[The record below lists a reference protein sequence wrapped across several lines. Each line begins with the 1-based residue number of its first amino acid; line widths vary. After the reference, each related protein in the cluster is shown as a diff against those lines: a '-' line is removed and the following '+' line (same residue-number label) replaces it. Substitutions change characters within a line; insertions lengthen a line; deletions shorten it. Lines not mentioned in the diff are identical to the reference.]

1 MSWLLS
7 GLEEYTIYI
16 IHVLFYTVGISPY
29 SLPLEIQ
36 TAEDG
41 TCDVVSGMLGKVRR
55 GLGSLKVGSR
65 GSWMLRWRGRRGSK
79 DKG

>member
-1 MSWLLS
+1 MSWFLT

-16 IHVLFYTVGISPY
+16 IYVLFYTVGISPY

-41 TCDVVSGMLGKVRR
+41 TCEIVSGTSGEGRKAVRGCEGGTIR
-55 GLGSLKVGSR
+55 E
-65 GSWMLRWRGRRGSK
+65 
-79 DKG
+79 